1 MRVCDTCHVVATID
15 CCQQN
20 STQTK
25 VLELTGSCT
34 PSSFSNALRAEV
46 VAADLPAGAK
56 AAAVVRIEERMAS
69 FIFVVAVVDDSI
81 RMIEKI
87 NGHEKGQALV
97 CWLGFD
103 AQQAQHV
110 NASQGFA
117 SSRIQNP
124 REVENNV
131 NVRTSTTCFDFVS
144 LHTC

>member
-1 MRVCDTCHVVATID
+1 
-15 CCQQN
+15 
-20 STQTK
+20 
-25 VLELTGSCT
+25 
-34 PSSFSNALRAEV
+34 
-46 VAADLPAGAK
+46 
-56 AAAVVRIEERMAS
+56 MAS

-124 REVENNV
+124 REVENV

-144 LHTC
+144 LHDVLTFC